1 MAKELEAQRK
11 VLIAR
16 QDSEA
21 TLHWSRNSYFLVV
34 MSILILAFGQA
45 PVGNNLQLG
54 LFRLLISI
62 LGAAI
67 SVVWILIQDRSSQ
80 YILYYKNKSRE
91 LAESTGAADVY
102 PEHLRGFEMRKL
114 AFALPSVFL
123 IIWVAFLVLTLVN
136 LWGLLIVLIYLS
148 LTVAN
153 LWSLLIVSI
162 YGVII
167 GALA

>member
-1 MAKELEAQRK
+1 MTKGSEDQRTA
-11 VLIAR
+11 LIAR

-45 PVGNNLQLG
+45 PVGSNLQVG

-80 YILYYKNKSRE
+80 YILYYKNKSRQ
-91 LAESTGAADVY
+91 LAELTGAADVY

-114 AFALPSVFL
+114 AYALPSVFL
-123 IIWVAFLVLTLVN
+123 IIWVAFLFITLVN
-136 LWGLLIVLIYLS
+136 LWGLLLVLTFLFLV
-148 LTVAN
+148 LTN
-153 LWSLLIVSI
+153 QCGLLLVSI
-162 YGVII
+162 LPAII